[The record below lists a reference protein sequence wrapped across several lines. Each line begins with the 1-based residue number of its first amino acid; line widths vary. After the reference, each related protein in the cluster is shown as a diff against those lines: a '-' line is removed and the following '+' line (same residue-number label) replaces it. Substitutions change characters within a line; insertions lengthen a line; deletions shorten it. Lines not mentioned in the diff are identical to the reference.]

1 MFRAYAPFLIRF
13 SKEASKMLGCLPSVA
28 AATAFRQVAALG
40 AGFDLAYAPVT
51 IGKEAF
57 AASAR
62 VMPSGTIVIEV
73 DTAPQGLSPRVIVDV
88 ARRATARAT
97 AAQRERSK

>member
-1 MFRAYAPFLIRF
+1 MFSAYASFLIRF
-13 SKEASKMLGCLPSVA
+13 SKEASEMLGFLPSVA

-62 VMPSGTIVIEV
+62 VMASGTIVIEV
-73 DTAPQGLSPRVIVDV
+73 DTASRGLSPRVIVGV
-88 ARRATARAT
+88 ARHATARAT
-97 AAQRERSK
+97 AAQSGRSK